1 MTAEH
6 TIAPVRRSVDVK
18 FSVAEAFRVF
28 TEEIDSWWPLATHSI
43 GQAESVAC
51 FFEGREGGRIYE
63 THKDGSIHLWGTVTA
78 WEPPTRLVFSWHPGR
93 EAATAQE
100 VELRFSKRGSG
111 ARIALEHRGWE
122 ILGDKAEETRNAYE
136 SGWVGVL
143 DLFVA
148 RCG

>member
-43 GQAESVAC
+43 GQTESVAC